1 MHNLAFL
8 ETQIQWCSSWSCT
21 NVDPHDPT
29 IGRRVGRSARDRA
42 AATACALTKFCSK
55 RASEAAES
63 AVRGHV
69 GVNRASY
76 QNTLHRRYK

>member
-8 ETQIQWCSSWSCT
+8 ETQIQWCSSWFCT

-42 AATACALTKFCSK
+42 AATACASG
-55 RASEAAES
+55 S
-63 AVRGHV
+63 
-69 GVNRASY
+69 
-76 QNTLHRRYK
+76 

>member
-29 IGRRVGRSARDRA
+29 IGPHWSKCSRRA
-42 AATACALTKFCSK
+42 AATACASG
-55 RASEAAES
+55 S
-63 AVRGHV
+63 
-69 GVNRASY
+69 
-76 QNTLHRRYK
+76 